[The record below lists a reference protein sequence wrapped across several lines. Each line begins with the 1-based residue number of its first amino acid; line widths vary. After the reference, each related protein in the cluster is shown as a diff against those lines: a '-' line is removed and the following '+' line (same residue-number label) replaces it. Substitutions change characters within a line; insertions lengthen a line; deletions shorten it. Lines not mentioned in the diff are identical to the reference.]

1 MMDGW
6 PTDRVEWRT
15 LGFTTNNLM
24 LHASWCTHHTREC
37 ASHHASSVTTNPSCL
52 WRSWAARHG
61 VRIVR
66 ASRINDGPG
75 SSGGRSGAAAACSPV
90 NGQAVDTSCDEGTV
104 LRDARSTVRPRCRPH
119 QRGRGRWL
127 GTREGATRHNSDT
140 VGIAATASAVTA
152 SRAQPSVQGRDGLD
166 LSCDRAPASHLSFG
180 PIYADSAYPGE
191 RGVQASP
198 IVVEIVLKA
207 AIRSASRSIPGA
219 G

>member
-1 MMDGW
+1 
-6 PTDRVEWRT
+6 V
-15 LGFTTNNLM
+15 
-24 LHASWCTHHTREC
+24 HASHKGVCI
-37 ASHHASSVTTNPSCL
+37 SHHASSVTTNPSCL

-104 LRDARSTVRPRCRPH
+104 LRDARSTVRPQCRPH

-166 LSCDRAPASHLSFG
+166 LSCEHRAPASHLSFG